1 MLHEPRPLPYS
12 CPHTPHFAYTQRLVP
27 SSAQAADVAAIMR
40 ALALTN
46 HAGAGPL
53 VQACLLHA
61 LRRCDA
67 GVSSIRPR
75 HRAEEEEEGHRMGG
89 NGSGGGERGGGG
101 GYSAEQLAEVMSS
114 LAELRAAQGD
124 ALQME
129 ELDLLD
135 DAERRRWRQQY
146 NAVQGGGGG
155 GSARSGSEAGR
166 SVLPRVVQQLL
177 GHLCGKLVERPTEFR

>member
-1 MLHEPRPLPYS
+1 M
-12 CPHTPHFAYTQRLVP
+12 P
-27 SSAQAADVAAIMR
+27 SSAQPADIAAIMR
-40 ALALTN
+40 SLALTN

-67 GVSSIRPR
+67 GDSSIRPR
-75 HRAEEEEEGHRMGG
+75 HRAEEEEEGHRMGSH
-89 NGSGGGERGGGG
+89 GSGGGGRGGSG

-135 DAERRRWRQQY
+135 DAERRSWQQQFK
-146 NAVQGGGGG
+146 AVQGGGGV
-155 GSARSGSEAGR
+155 GSASSGSKAVR

-177 GHLCGKLVERPTEFR
+177 GHLCAMLVERPAEFR